1 MTISDIQGDY
11 TIVGVNQDAEKS
23 TYKGL
28 LSLQVNATNQVLA
41 EWHINGTQKQVGT
54 GFFKNNILVINFKY
68 KGDDNQIYKGVVVYK
83 CLTKDFFEGFWSED
97 YGDSMYLGEEKCFRI
112 LKNSVLVN

>member
-11 TIVGVNQDAEKS
+11 TIVGVNQDAEKT

-28 LSLQVNATNQVLA
+28 LSLQVNNKNQVLA
-41 EWHINGTQKQVGT
+41 EWYIGETQTQVGI

-68 KGDDNQIYKGVVVYK
+68 KGEDDQIYKGVVVYK